1 MHEALNV
8 LGGHTCHRVTFALV
22 VPAALAG
29 ALAGWT
35 RRPEAVVVAA
45 VALTGIAVRALRSAG
60 ATTRA
65 ATRAAQQMATG
76 SFAVTVLP
84 AGSTEERELA
94 AALNALAAASVRRD
108 DQLNSAL
115 EDAATQRDLFY
126 SIINASSDGLLLYDN
141 DRHLVATNLRCGEL
155 LGFSVHE
162 LLTQHVGAL
171 QHSMELRCEQPEL
184 YKERLERHFARPE
197 QPHQDVL
204 VLREPRRRVLRR
216 YSCPVT
222 NQRGVQGRVF
232 TYTDVTAESD
242 IDRMKSEFVSTA
254 SHELRTPLTSV
265 HGALQLALSG
275 TASRLADEDRELL
288 EISLANTER
297 LVRLVNDLLDLSKIE
312 AGRMP
317 FVVRPFDVLALL
329 DEAARGIQGLAA
341 TRDTRIVTEHDG
353 QAELP
358 VRGDR
363 DQLLRVVT
371 NLLSNAVKY
380 SPAGTGVLLRARRV
394 AEGVEV
400 SVQDQGQGIPAD
412 HVDRLFRP
420 FSRVGAQER
429 QTTGGTGLGL
439 AISRA
444 IVEQHGGRIWVER
457 AWPRGSRFV
466 FVLPVRAPEDA
477 PAERDRAA

>member
-1 MHEALNV
+1 VVAERM
-8 LGGHTCHRVTFALV
+8 CHRVTFALV
-22 VPAALAG
+22 LPAAVIG
-29 ALAGWT
+29 AVAGWT
-35 RRPEAVVVAA
+35 RHPGVVAA
-45 VALTGIAVRALRSAG
+45 VALGVVLLAIRVVRSAG
-60 ATTRA
+60 VTTRA
-65 ATRAAQQMATG
+65 ATEAAQQMATG
-76 SFAVTVLP
+76 SFAVTIPL
-84 AGSTEERELA
+84 AGSREERELA
-94 AALNALAAASVRRD
+94 TALNTLAAASVRRD

-155 LGFSVHE
+155 LGFSVHD
-162 LLTQHVGAL
+162 LLTNHVGAL
-171 QHSMELRCEQPEL
+171 QHSMEQRCEQPEL
-184 YKERLERHFARPE
+184 YKDRLERHFARSD
-197 QPHQDVL
+197 QPHQDIL

-317 FVVRPFDVLALL
+317 FVVRPFDILALL
-329 DEAARGIQGLAA
+329 EEAARGIQGLAA
-341 TRDTRIVTEHDG
+341 TRETRIVTEHDG
-353 QAELP
+353 QAELG

-380 SPAGTGVLLRARRV
+380 SPAGTGVLLGARRV

-466 FVLPVRAPEDA
+466 FVLPVRAPDDA
-477 PAERDRAA
+477 PVETDQAA

>member
-1 MHEALNV
+1 MRRGLTVAGNQL
-8 LGGHTCHRVTFALV
+8 CHPVTVALV
-22 VPAALAG
+22 LPAVIG
-29 ALAGWT
+29 GVIAGWT
-35 RRPEAVVVAA
+35 RHAGAVAVVAILV
-45 VALTGIAVRALRSAG
+45 GIVAVRTMRSTG

-65 ATRAAQQMATG
+65 ATEAAQQMATG
-76 SFAVTVLP
+76 NLAVTVPLS
-84 AGSTEERELA
+84 GSPEERALA
-94 AALNALAAASVRRD
+94 TALNSLAAASLRRD

-141 DRHLVATNLRCGEL
+141 DRHLVATNLRCGDL

-162 LLTQHVGAL
+162 LLTKHVGAL
-171 QHSMELRCEQPEL
+171 QHSMERRCEQPEL
-184 YKERLERHFARPE
+184 YKERLERHFAHPD
-197 QPHQDVL
+197 QPHQDIL

-275 TASRLADEDRELL
+275 TAARLADEDRELL

-317 FVVRPFDVLALL
+317 FVVRTFDVLGLL

-341 TRDTRIVTEHDG
+341 VRDTRVVTEHAG
-353 QAELP
+353 QAELA

-457 AWPRGSRFV
+457 AWPSGSRFV
-466 FVLPVRAPEDA
+466 FVLPARAPDDA
-477 PAERDRAA
+477 PAESEAA